1 MLENTKKFNIYVFL
15 STFSRNLIEVF
26 IPLILYKSGYN
37 LKEVVLYYFLVN
49 LFSLIISYPCLLIA
63 KKSNYKVLSIIGI
76 IAFSIMQIMLNSIK
90 YSVLYI
96 FILPFLFALYRRG
109 YWISRRYY
117 NLNVMS
123 NKNISVSYSII
134 SIINQIGVITSAYI
148 GSLILDFISIK
159 VLTVISILLF
169 LISIIPLSFI
179 KIKEKNISK
188 KMELF
193 KTMKSISFRNL
204 YIFGTYELLNVIKF
218 LFPLYLAIYVK
229 NTYQLVGILSLFTN
243 LATLIFAYVYG
254 KSINGK
260 KSYLKLSIFL
270 VVFVYLLKANNTS
283 YWLVLI
289 SFLEGIFTK
298 MYEISVNS
306 EFYRLSKR
314 FEYEKYN
321 FAYEITQ
328 NLIRSIVT
336 FILLITVKDLKLM
349 IYITLAIIATG
360 IVFKNNYQNKIKEEQ

>member
-1 MLENTKKFNIYVFL
+1 MLENIKKFNIYVFL

-26 IPLILYKSGYN
+26 IPLILYKNGYN
-37 LKEVVLYYFLVN
+37 LKDVMLYYFLVN
-49 LFSLIISYPCLLIA
+49 VFSLILSYPCLVIA
-63 KKSNYKVLSIIGI
+63 KKSNYKILSIIGI

-96 FILPFLFALYRRG
+96 FVLSFLFALYRRG

-169 LISIIPLSFI
+169 LISILPLCFI
-179 KIKEKNISK
+179 KIKEKNVSK
-188 KMELF
+188 KMELL
-193 KTMKSISFRNL
+193 KTMKSISFQNL

-218 LFPLYLAIYVK
+218 LFPLYLVIYVK
-229 NTYQLVGILSLFTN
+229 NTYQTVGILSLFTN

-254 KSINGK
+254 KSINWK

-306 EFYRLSKR
+306 EFYRLSKN

-321 FAYEITQ
+321 FAYEIIQ

-349 IYITLAIIATG
+349 IYITLLIIATG
-360 IVFKNNYQNKIKEEQ
+360 IFLKNKHMDID